1 MANSL
6 NPSPV
11 VYEAGNRILRTVQEY
26 FAQRGRAVIQIQ
38 WQPGIDVGGR
48 VAPGQL
54 LARIVWDGLPDE
66 DMLAPAGC
74 AGTIAWIDKNI
85 CYELLQLV
93 PLDLVG
99 LAASV

>member
-6 NPSPV
+6 NTSPV

-26 FAQRGRAVIQIQ
+26 FVQCDRAVIQIK
-38 WQPGIDVGGR
+38 WQPGIDAGR
-48 VAPGQL
+48 HVAPGQL

-74 AGTIAWIDKNI
+74 DGTIAWINQNI
-85 CYELLQLV
+85 AYDLLHLA
-93 PLDLVG
+93 PIDLLG
-99 LAASV
+99 LAA